1 MSLIKSIQNTFFR
14 QALKR
19 KKKIAGGNRSAMNF
33 STAKSIAVLIDLGKD
48 TESQDATIVLKYINS
63 LRGYGKTITLL
74 AYIDLP
80 KFPDVLGFDAFCKK
94 DLSWAKVPKGAVC
107 ENFLA
112 KEYDFLLCLY
122 QECPVGLEFLAA
134 SCSAVIKAGF
144 YKSNEAFQPDLMVHN
159 KNNNFSRA
167 LNQLDELL
175 KRINK

>member
-1 MSLIKSIQNTFFR
+1 MSIIKSIQNTFFR

-19 KKKIAGGNRSAMNF
+19 KKKAAGGNRSAMNF
-33 STAKSIAVLIDLGKD
+33 STAKSIAVLIDLSKD
-48 TESQDATIVLKYINS
+48 TESQDANIVLKYINS
-63 LRGYGKTITLL
+63 LRGYGKTVSVL
-74 AYIDLP
+74 AYVDLP
-80 KFPDVLGFDAFCKK
+80 KLPEGLAFDAFCKK
-94 DLSWAKVPKGAVC
+94 DLSWAKVPKGAAC

-112 KEYDFLLCLY
+112 KEYDILLCLY
-122 QECPVGLEFLAA
+122 KECPQGLEFLAA

-159 KNNNFSRA
+159 KNNDFSRA